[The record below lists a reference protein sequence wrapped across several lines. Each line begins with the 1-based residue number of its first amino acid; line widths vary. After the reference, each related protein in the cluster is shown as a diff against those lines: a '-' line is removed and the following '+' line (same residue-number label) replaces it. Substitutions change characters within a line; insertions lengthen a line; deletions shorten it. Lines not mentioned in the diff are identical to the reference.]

1 MTDGNRMA
9 VSGEASCA
17 CKIGRTAETYG
28 IDDIDRL
35 LRDRRAEGASLR
47 RLETVV
53 NEAVL
58 RAALEETGTHVPGD
72 VTDIYRTLTDGETSA
87 GVRTET
93 RAWLSRV
100 GVDPDDLEGD
110 FVSYQTV
117 RTHLRECLDVD
128 TTRESTLSVDDAV
141 GTIEWARSRSEGI
154 VRRTV
159 ERLDETDGFHTGT
172 VDVTHVVRVSC
183 GDCGASYPVERFLD
197 RGGCDCGGADQ

>member
-1 MTDGNRMA
+1 MSDGNQVT
-9 VSGEASCA
+9 VSGETSCA

-28 IDDIDRL
+28 IDDIDGL

-53 NEAVL
+53 NETVL
-58 RAALEETGTHVPGD
+58 RAALEDTGAHVPGA
-72 VTDIYRTLTDGETSA
+72 VTDIYRTLTDAKTSA

-128 TTRESTLSVDDAV
+128 TTRETTLSVDDAV
-141 GTIEWARSRSEGI
+141 GTIEWARSRSESI

-159 ERLDETDGFHTGT
+159 ERLDETDGFHSGS
-172 VDVTHVVRVSC
+172 VDVTHVVRVAC
-183 GDCGASYPVERFLD
+183 GDCGASYPVERFLE

>member
-1 MTDGNRMA
+1 MSDGKRVTVTGA
-9 VSGEASCA
+9 ATCS

-28 IDDIDRL
+28 IDDIDGL
-35 LRDRRAEGASLR
+35 LRARRAEGASLR

-58 RAALEETGTHVPGD
+58 RAALEDTDAHVPGD
-72 VTDIYRTLTDGETSA
+72 VTDIYRTLTDGEASA

-93 RAWLSRV
+93 RAWLSQA
-100 GVDPDDLEGD
+100 GVDPEALEGD

-128 TTRESTLSVDDAV
+128 TTRETTLSVDDAA
-141 GTIEWARSRSEGI
+141 GTIEWARSRSEAI

-159 ERLDETDGFHTGT
+159 DRLGGTDGFHSGS

-183 GDCGASYPVERFLD
+183 GDCGASYPVERFLE